1 MRKDDGV
8 VMRSCEICPGTI
20 TPIVDT
26 YGDVDFIQTT
36 IIEKG
41 GHILLENIDEALV
54 DIYTFTG
61 VLVSSQMIDSDNAA
75 LNVPN
80 EVGFYIVKVKT
91 ENRIYVYKI
100 WIK

>member
-1 MRKDDGV
+1 
-8 VMRSCEICPGTI
+8 
-20 TPIVDT
+20 
-26 YGDVDFIQTT
+26 
-36 IIEKG
+36 
-41 GHILLENIDEALV
+41 
-54 DIYTFTG
+54 
-61 VLVSSQMIDSDNAA
+61 MIDFDNAA